1 MRINTNLNAMIATN
15 QMSKNTALAGSS
27 MEKLST
33 GLRITKAGDDAA
45 GLAVSEKMR
54 AQIRGMEQAERNVQD
69 GISMVQTAEG
79 ALEEAGNIAQRM
91 RELGVQAGNDT
102 LSAEDRTKVK
112 EELKDIVTI
121 QIVSF
126 PQEGMYAYKNG
137 VELVEEGL
145 KMGADCVGAIP
156 HFEYAKEF
164 GVKHVY
170 GSVDEMLADENID
183 IVYIATPHN
192 SHYEFLMK
200 ALQSGKHVFCEKAI
214 TVNDTQLE
222 EAVKLAAEKK
232 LVICDG
238 MTLYHMP
245 IFKKLKEIVDSGK
258 LGPVKM
264 IQVNFGSCK
273 EYDVTNRFFS
283 KELAGGALLDI
294 GVYATSFARFFMKS
308 KPDTILTTANYFE
321 TGVDETSGIILRNPD
336 GQMAV
341 MALTMRAKQPKRGVV
356 ACEDGFIE
364 IYNYPRG
371 DKATITYT
379 SDGHTETIEAGETAY
394 ALDYEVEDMQNYVL
408 NGGSE
413 EYLTYSRDVMSVLTD
428 IRKQWGMIYPFE

>member
-1 MRINTNLNAMIATN
+1 MKKCFNRKEVEHIMKKLNWGMLGTGWIAHE
-15 QMSKNTALAGSS
+15 MGEAL
-27 MEKLST
+27 
-33 GLRITKAGDDAA
+33 
-45 GLAVSEKMR
+45 
-54 AQIRGMEQAERNVQD
+54 
-69 GISMVQTAEG
+69 
-79 ALEEAGNIAQRM
+79 QRVNGEIYACCA
-91 RELGVQAGNDT
+91 RSIE
-102 LSAEDRTKVK
+102 SAEK
-112 EELKDIVTI
+112 
-121 QIVSF
+121 
-126 PQEGMYAYKNG
+126 
-137 VELVEEGL
+137 
-145 KMGADCVGAIP
+145 
-156 HFEYAKEF
+156 YAKEF

-170 GSVDEMLADENID
+170 GSVDKMLADENID

-245 IFKKLKEIVDSGK
+245 VFKKLKEIVDSGK